1 MTTAPRPDLHRS
13 FIEASPDGEESHEL
27 LRALRRR
34 TGKVDNWD
42 WLLASRIAVVL
53 NEAGAGKTIEL
64 MDQAQRLRGDREG
77 FFLRIE
83 RLCGQEFKTAFESAD
98 DYLRFER
105 WCRSPR
111 EGVFF
116 LDSVDEA
123 KLPRDLIGNPLSV
136 AIQRV
141 EQALTGLTRR
151 ARFVISSRPSAWTP
165 EMELAEVNRLA
176 ETFRTRGVTTG
187 DGEAPLTRF
196 VTLAP
201 LDADQRQTLAAWA
214 EAPEGFLDAL
224 YSSGSADFAST
235 PLDLL
240 DFVEAYAEEID
251 AGRPG
256 EAVFSSLTT
265 MTDRAIARRINE
277 IGAERPRN
285 HLPFARTREGARRI
299 AAACVLG
306 QQLTVRLPGSR
317 GQGIDAIAALEGAGE
332 AWSRPE
338 IDQLLACGLFTAAW
352 EGTVRFHHRRTMER
366 LAAEAFD
373 ALHHA
378 GMALESIVEVLTPK
392 AFDQVTTPTPFVQT
406 LGWLA
411 SLNPAFRHH
420 LVLHAPQHLLDTGD
434 PASHPLNVREQAL
447 RGNAA
452 RYAGGISLSEWFD
465 YALLKR
471 FLDPSL
477 EVVVR
482 ELMASAPGDDP
493 RRLMLDLAELG
504 RFHGCAPEALRIVE
518 DTSAEVD
525 LRTRAL
531 TTLASIGRPVELAQ
545 AARAVRRFRPPVS
558 KDGHQRHANN
568 RLRLYGVGTC
578 RPDAMS
584 LSQALGVLMRIEPR
598 HRQYSSSR
606 DYGLVEAL
614 ALPCPRERL
623 PFLLRW
629 LSRMCWADRPRT
641 FGDYDAPRWTDAGY
655 YLLPVLQA
663 VVARVINER
672 PDLHGSALLVDQID
686 RLFATRSVP
695 FGPLR
700 SDSDD
705 EDEPDALLVAVQGAA
720 ALRQAVF
727 STAAAIP
734 SGRRADEPGAV
745 LDRLATNGL
754 LSDGEVAPEDL
765 DWMAEAFANGP
776 DERQRKALIDAIR
789 YRLHVLRGQDRAR
802 QVKRFKRLAN
812 ARGDLEAAGEFDK
825 ARNRPV
831 RNLQWSMERAWKR
844 RRWKR
849 KGRRPSTAVSEWK
862 IAIELLWRRR
872 QVRSGEQIGLIWK
885 AAFGPSFPDEPL
897 AEAAKRYGARA
908 AEDLASGIKAF
919 ARTFDDTPDFRRRS
933 ARSHVAITGWVQ
945 IATDDP
951 AALLALSP
959 AEARR
964 ALQAAVNSNSF
975 PDWGAALADRHP
987 EVFQALMAPSVAME
1001 LSWKGGELRYAAALS
1016 LVSRQSAAL
1025 QRRMAREVLD
1035 GLRAGEPDLAVI
1047 LPATTITRSDDQ
1059 TRPELVSLAAR
1070 RFRSH
1075 IAEGHAEP
1083 AAAWLAAWLD
1093 LEPRAAW
1100 EALHA
1105 HDRAYCPRSD
1115 GLIRE
1120 ILGYMGEGAPFK
1132 NAPPDVLATAAVR
1145 YLELL
1150 PPELDDDE
1158 SGDITRR
1165 HTAERMRGRI
1175 PGLIAEQPS
1184 TEAHQTLLDLGQH
1197 PVFAAY
1203 PSWIARMLREQ
1214 ALVAA
1219 TPRPWSASSTAE
1231 FMATFLKRPANAEE
1245 FRRLIERQIEAIV
1258 IDLASSEFDRRGL
1271 LRDVIERDVRAFFAD
1286 ALQNRSQGWFSV
1298 TQETVTSGEKRTDLR
1313 IEGRSQAGE
1322 IVIVELKLAG
1332 GSWRGDQLVDH
1343 LETQLV
1349 DQYLISRRVR
1359 HGIYLVVNLGTQ
1371 KSWEMTDGTIE
1382 TFEGL
1387 ITRMNARIPDLLT
1400 RPTVASVTVLP
1411 LRIEVPPRETRKRKP
1426 GQADCNIDATGQP

>member
-13 FIEASPDGEESHEL
+13 FIEASPDGEERHEL
-27 LRALRRR
+27 LRAMRRR
-34 TGKVDNWD
+34 TGKIDDWD

-64 MDQAQRLRGDREG
+64 MDQARRLQGDREG

-83 RLCGQEFKTAFESAD
+83 RLCGPDFKTAFETAD

-105 WCRSPR
+105 WRRSRR

-123 KLPRDLIGNPLSV
+123 KLPRDLIGNPLSL

-141 EQALTGLTRR
+141 EQSLTGLTRR
-151 ARFVISSRPSAWTP
+151 VRFVISSRPSAWTP
-165 EMELAEVNRLA
+165 EMELAEVKRLA
-176 ETFRTRGVTTG
+176 DTFRTRGVTTG
-187 DGEAPLTRF
+187 DGDAPLTRF

-224 YSSGSADFAST
+224 YSSGSADFART

-378 GMALESIVEVLTPK
+378 GMALESLVDVLTPK
-392 AFDQVTTPTPFVQT
+392 AFDQVTTPGPFVQT

-411 SLNPAFRHH
+411 SLNPAFRRH
-420 LVLHAPQHLLDTGD
+420 LLLHAPQHLLDTGD

-477 EVVVR
+477 EAVVC

-504 RFHGCAPEALRIVE
+504 QFHGCAPEALRIVE
-518 DTSAEVD
+518 DAAAEVD

-531 TTLASIGRPVELAQ
+531 TTLASIGGSVELAQ
-545 AARAVRRFRPPVS
+545 AAQAVRRFRPPVS
-558 KDGHQRHANN
+558 TDGHKRHANN

-584 LSQALGVLMRIEPR
+584 LSQALGVLMRIERR
-598 HRQYSSSR
+598 HRQYSSSG
-606 DYGLVEAL
+606 DYRLVEAL
-614 ALPCPRERL
+614 AIPCPPERL

-629 LSRMCWADRPRT
+629 LSRMCWADTPRT

-655 YLLPVLQA
+655 YLLPVLEA
-663 VVARVINER
+663 VVARVVSER
-672 PDLHGSALLVDQID
+672 PDLHGSPLLVDQVD
-686 RLFATRSVP
+686 RLFATRSVSL
-695 FGPLR
+695 GPLR
-700 SDSDD
+700 RDRDD
-705 EDEPDALLVAVQGAA
+705 EDEPDALLLAIQGAA
-720 ALRQAVF
+720 PLRQAVF

-734 SGRRADEPGAV
+734 SGRRADGPGAV
-745 LDRLATNGL
+745 LERLATRHGL

-765 DWMAEAFANGP
+765 DWMADAFSNDP
-776 DERQRKALIDAIR
+776 DERQRKALVDAIR
-789 YRLHVLRGQDRAR
+789 YRLHVLRGRDRAR
-802 QVKRFKRLAN
+802 QVKRFKQLAN
-812 ARGDLEAAGEFDK
+812 ARGDLEAVQEFDK
-825 ARNRPV
+825 ARNRPI
-831 RNLQWSMERAWKR
+831 RSLQWSVERAWKR

-849 KGRRPSTAVSEWK
+849 RSRRSSTTMLELK

-872 QVRSGEQIGLIWK
+872 QVRSGERIGLIWR
-885 AAFGPSFPDEPL
+885 AAFGPRFPDEPL
-897 AEAAKRYGARA
+897 AEAAKRYGTRA

-919 ARTFDDTPDFRRRS
+919 ARTFDDNPDFRRRS
-933 ARSHVAITGWVQ
+933 ARSHVAITGWAQ

-951 AALLALSP
+951 AALLVLSP

-964 ALQAAVNSNSF
+964 ALQAAVDSNGF

-987 EVFQALMAPSVAME
+987 EVFQALMAPSVATE
-1001 LSWKGGELRYAAALS
+1001 LSWKSGDLRYAPALS
-1016 LVSRQSAAL
+1016 LLSRQSAAL
-1025 QRRMAREVLD
+1025 QSRMAREVMD
-1035 GLRAGEPDLAVI
+1035 GLGAGEPDLAVI
-1047 LPATTITRSDDQ
+1047 LPAATVIHSDNQ
-1059 TRPELVSLAAR
+1059 TRAELVSLAAR
-1070 RFRSH
+1070 RCRAHVS
-1075 IAEGHAEP
+1075 EGRAEP
-1083 AAAWLAAWLD
+1083 AAAWLAVWLD
-1093 LEPRAAW
+1093 LDPQAAW
-1100 EALHA
+1100 GALQA
-1105 HDRAYCPRSD
+1105 HDLAYGLRSD

-1120 ILGYMGEGAPFK
+1120 ILGYMGEGAPLK
-1132 NAPPDVLATAAVR
+1132 DAPPDLLAAVAVR
-1145 YLELL
+1145 YLELF

-1158 SGDITRR
+1158 SGDTTRR

-1184 TEAHQTLLDLGQH
+1184 PEAHQALLDLGQH
-1197 PVFAAY
+1197 PAFAAY

-1219 TPRPWSASSTAE
+1219 TPRPWPASSTAG

-1245 FRRLIERQIEAIV
+1245 FRGLIERQIEAIA
-1258 IDLASSEFDRRGL
+1258 IDLATSEFDRRGL
-1271 LRDVIERDVRAFFAD
+1271 LRDVIERDVRAFFAE

-1313 IEGRSQAGE
+1313 IEGRSKAGE

-1359 HGIYLVVNLGTQ
+1359 HGIYLVVDLGIQ
-1371 KSWEMTDGTIE
+1371 KSWEMSDGTTE
-1382 TFEGL
+1382 TFDGL
-1387 ITRMNARIPDLLT
+1387 VTRMNARIPALLT
-1400 RPTVASVTVLP
+1400 RPTVDSITVLP

-1426 GQADCNIDATGQP
+1426 PKNRP

>member
-1 MTTAPRPDLHRS
+1 MTTAPRPDLRRS
-13 FIEASPDGEESHEL
+13 FIEASPNGEERHEM

-34 TGKVDNWD
+34 AGKVDDWD

-64 MDQAQRLRGDREG
+64 MDQARRLQGDREG

-83 RLCGQEFKTAFESAD
+83 RLCAQDFKTAFETAD
-98 DYLRFER
+98 DHRRFER
-105 WCRSPR
+105 WRRSRR

-123 KLPRDLIGNPLSV
+123 KLPRDLSGNPLSL

-141 EQALTGLTRR
+141 EQVLTGLTRR
-151 ARFVISSRPSAWTP
+151 VRFVISSRPSAWTP
-165 EMELAEVNRLA
+165 EMELAEVKRLA
-176 ETFRTRGVTTG
+176 ETFRTRGVTAG
-187 DGEAPLTRF
+187 DGKAPLTRF

-214 EAPEGFLDAL
+214 KAPEGFLDAL
-224 YSSGSADFAST
+224 YNSGSADFART

-240 DFVEAYAEEID
+240 DFVDAYAEEID

-256 EAVFSSLTT
+256 EAVFSSLTA

-285 HLPFARTREGARRI
+285 HLPYARTRDGARRI

-317 GQGIDAIAALEGAGE
+317 GQGIDAIAALDGAGE

-378 GMALESIVEVLTPK
+378 GMALESLVEVLTPK
-392 AFDQVTTPTPFVQT
+392 GFDQVTTPSPFVQT

-411 SLNPAFRHH
+411 SLNPAFRRH

-434 PASHPLNVREQAL
+434 PASHPLNVREKAL
-447 RGNAA
+447 RSNAA
-452 RYAGGISLSEWFD
+452 RYAGGIWLSEWFD

-477 EVVVR
+477 EPVVQ
-482 ELMASAPGDDP
+482 ELMSSAPSEEP

-504 RFHGCAPEALRIVE
+504 QFRDCAPNALRIVE
-518 DTSAEVD
+518 DASADVD

-531 TTLASIGRPVELAQ
+531 TTLASIGGPVELAQ
-545 AARAVRRFRPPVS
+545 AALAVRRFRPPAS
-558 KDGHQRHANN
+558 TDGHKRHAHN

-578 RPDAMS
+578 RPDSMS
-584 LSQALGVLMRIEPR
+584 LSQALGVLMRLEPR
-598 HRQYSSSR
+598 HRQYYSSG
-606 DYGLVEAL
+606 DYGLIEAL
-614 ALPCPRERL
+614 ALRCPKERL

-629 LSRMCWADRPRT
+629 LSRICWANTHRT

-663 VVARVINER
+663 VVARVISER
-672 PDLHGSALLVDQID
+672 PELHRSALLVDQVD
-686 RLFATRSVP
+686 RLFAARSVSL
-695 FGPLR
+695 GPLR
-700 SDSDD
+700 RDSEE
-705 EDEPDALLVAVQGAA
+705 EDEPDALLLAVQGAA

-727 STAAAIP
+727 FTAAAIP
-734 SGRRADEPGAV
+734 SGRRADEPGGV
-745 LDRLATNGL
+745 LERLATRHGL

-765 DWMAEAFANGP
+765 DWMAEAFSDGS
-776 DERQRKALIDAIR
+776 DDRQRRALVDAIR
-789 YRLHVLRGQDRAR
+789 YRLHVLRGRDRAL
-802 QVKRFKRLAN
+802 QVKRFRRLAN
-812 ARGDLEAAGEFDK
+812 KSGDLDAAREFHN
-825 ARNRPV
+825 ARHRPV
-831 RNLQWSMERAWKR
+831 RNLKWSMERAWKR

-849 KGRRPSTAVSEWK
+849 RGRRSAAAEAEWK
-862 IAIELLWRRR
+862 TAIKLLWHRH

-897 AEAAKRYGARA
+897 AEAAKRYGSRA

-919 ARTFDDTPDFRRRS
+919 ARTFDDAPAYGGRS
-933 ARSHVAITGWVQ
+933 ARSHVALTGWAH

-951 AALLALSP
+951 GALLILSP
-959 AEARR
+959 AEAQR
-964 ALQAAVNSNSF
+964 ALRAALDSNGF
-975 PDWGAALADRHP
+975 PDWGAALADRYP
-987 EVFQALMAPSVAME
+987 AIFQALIAPSVATE
-1001 LSWKGGELRYAAALS
+1001 LSWRGSDLRYAPALS
-1016 LVSRQSAAL
+1016 LLARQSTAL
-1025 QRRMAREVLD
+1025 QIRMAREVLD

-1047 LPATTITRSDDQ
+1047 LPATTVICSDGQ
-1059 TRPELVSLAAR
+1059 TRPELVVLAAR

-1075 IAEGHAEP
+1075 VAEGQAEP
-1083 AAAWLAAWLD
+1083 AAAWLAVWLHLDPRSAWN
-1093 LEPRAAW
+1093 AV
-1100 EALHA
+1100 HA
-1105 HDRAYCPRSD
+1105 HDVAYRPHCD
-1115 GLIRE
+1115 GLVRE
-1120 ILGYMGEGAPFK
+1120 ILSCMGEGAPFK
-1132 NAPPDVLATAAVR
+1132 SAPPDVLAAIAVR
-1145 YLELL
+1145 YIELF

-1158 SGDITRR
+1158 SKHTTRR

-1184 TEAHQTLLDLGQH
+1184 AEAHQALLDLGQH
-1197 PVFAAY
+1197 PAFAAY

-1214 ALVAA
+1214 ALAAA
-1219 TPRPWSASSTAE
+1219 TPRPWPASSTAG

-1245 FRRLIERQIEAIV
+1245 FRRLIERQIEAIA
-1258 IDLASSEFDRRGL
+1258 IDLATSEFDRRGL
-1271 LRDVIERDVRAFFAD
+1271 LRDVIERDVRAFFAE

-1313 IEGRSQAGE
+1313 IEGRSKAGE

-1359 HGIYLVVNLGTQ
+1359 HGIYLVVDLGIQ
-1371 KSWEMTDGTIE
+1371 KSWEMNDGTIE
-1382 TFEGL
+1382 TFDGL
-1387 ITRMNARIPDLLT
+1387 ITRMHARVPALLT
-1400 RPTVASVTVLP
+1400 RPTVDSIKVLP

-1426 GQADCNIDATGQP
+1426 PKSRP